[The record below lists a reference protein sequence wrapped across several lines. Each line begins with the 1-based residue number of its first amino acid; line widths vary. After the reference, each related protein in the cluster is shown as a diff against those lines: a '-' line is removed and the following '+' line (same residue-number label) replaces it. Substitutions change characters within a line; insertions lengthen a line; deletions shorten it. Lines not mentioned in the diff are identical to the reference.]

1 MDVERKTLTVE
12 EAGRV
17 LGLGRSAAYNA
28 AKRGQLP
35 TLRIGHRV
43 LVPRAALDRLI
54 DAATVAPADA
64 NHAA

>member
-43 LVPRAALDRLI
+43 LVPRAALDRLL
-54 DAATVAPADA
+54 DGEGQPERD
-64 NHAA
+64 HAA